1 MYSNYAIMQLVV
13 EESILNGSSYL
24 WTYKNLND
32 AQQAFEQLVSEEKLK
47 MDDFSDCE
55 IVTDDELEFE
65 LRCDCF
71 ATKIKI
77 IGIEKNM
84 SYPLN
89 F

>member
-1 MYSNYAIMQLVV
+1 MMYAIMQLVV
-13 EESILNGSSYL
+13 EESMLNGSSYL
-24 WTYKNLND
+24 WTYKNLDD
-32 AQQAFEQLVSEEKLK
+32 AKKAFDELVEQEKLK

-55 IVTDDELEFE
+55 IVTNNELEFE

-77 IGIEKNM
+77 IGIEKNI